1 MRFAPL
7 AAVRHRLEIG
17 KPLNFNVYDIDG
29 SLLLSRETNVDT
41 PTQIDALVSRG
52 VQIDIAEVS
61 DRIDVA
67 AYVPA
72 EMLPALWQDV
82 SARIVSLLQNQP
94 LERFEE
100 TLDVACGPLEIM
112 IRRDPDLAILNAV
125 RNGLED
131 RRSYGMVHSM
141 HAAVVSMLIAARL
154 NWSSGDVT
162 RAGKTALSM
171 NVSILRLLGSLALR
185 RADPR
190 PHEQAALLA
199 HPVRSREMLEEAGVT
214 DRDLLAAVEQHHER
228 ADGKGFPAGITDVA
242 ELAALVRCA
251 DAFATG
257 LHEHS
262 GPGRTAPDQLLR
274 QIFVDE
280 NRSAYAAALVKEM
293 GIFPPGCVVNL
304 ANGEQGV
311 VIRRGS
317 VITSPFVVSIA
328 EGSRRPLSAPVLRD
342 TTVIEHRIVNV
353 AHPSDH
359 LVTRAQMQAVLRTIS
374 AVRHA

>member
-17 KPLNFNVYDIDG
+17 KPLNFNVYDVDG

-41 PTQIDALVSRG
+41 STQIDALVSRG
-52 VQIDIAEVS
+52 VQIDIAEVP

-72 EMLPALWQDV
+72 EMLPDLWRAV
-82 SARIVSLLQNQP
+82 GERIVSLIQNQP
-94 LERFEE
+94 LERFGE
-100 TLDVACGPLEIM
+100 TLGVACEPLEIM
-112 IRRDPDLAILNAV
+112 IRRDPDLAIVNAV
-125 RNGLED
+125 RNGLDD
-131 RRSYGMVHSM
+131 RRTYGIMHSM

-162 RAGKTALSM
+162 RAGKTALAM
-171 NVSILRLLGSLALR
+171 NVSIFRLLGSLALR
-185 RADPR
+185 RAEPKAEER
-190 PHEQAALLA
+190 ATIKA
-199 HPVRSREMLEEAGVT
+199 HPVRSREMLQESGVA
-214 DRDLLAAVEQHHER
+214 DRELLRAVEQHHER
-228 ADGKGFPAGITDVA
+228 SDGSGFPGGITDVA
-242 ELAALVRCA
+242 ELAGLVRCA
-251 DAFATG
+251 DTFVTG
-257 LHEHS
+257 LHEHT
-262 GPGRTAPDQLLR
+262 GPGQLAPDQLLR

-280 NRSAYAAALVKEM
+280 NRNAYAAALVKEM

-328 EGSRRPLSAPVLRD
+328 EGPKRPLPTPVLRD
-342 TTVIEHRIVNV
+342 TAVMEYRIVNV

-359 LVTRAQMQAVLRTIS
+359 LVTKAQMHKVLR
-374 AVRHA
+374 AV